1 MTTLEKIYKELAER
15 FKDEPNKNLILGYT
29 MGVLEK
35 NKAPLVEELLQT
47 KFDMPTEESMQ
58 RVFISENQE
67 FVIDRQVFF
76 WTYTNQ
82 ELKQD
87 ILLNLKEYLIPNWTV
102 TTSEEPS
109 KP

>member
-1 MTTLEKIYKELAER
+1 MTILEKIYKELAEQ
-15 FKDEPNKNLILGYT
+15 FKEEPNKNMILAYT

-35 NKAPLVEELLQT
+35 NKASLVEELLQT

-82 ELKQD
+82 ELKQG
-87 ILLNLKEYLIPNWTV
+87 ILLNLKEYLIPNWTI

-109 KP
+109 KT